1 VLAGRDDERVAVR
14 GLLDQAC
21 RSRGSALV
29 LHGLPGV
36 GKSTLLAAAAAD
48 ADAEGFTVLRTSGI
62 ESESP
67 LAFAAIQR
75 LLRPVL
81 RFAERLP
88 APQARSL
95 RRAFGEEEGD
105 VDRFLV
111 FLAALSLLAEA
122 AEEAPVLAVVDD
134 AHWLDDASA
143 AALLFVARRLQAER
157 IALLFAARDGDVRR
171 FDAGELPN
179 LTLGELDAS
188 DAGVLLTALA
198 GVLVPADVLD
208 RIVTST
214 AGNPLALV
222 ELANALPTGQLSGQ
236 DPLPVQLP
244 LTEGVERAFLD
255 RVRRLPSGAQSFL
268 LVTAADDSGR
278 AAIVRQAAL
287 ALDASSEE
295 VSAAEDSGLVSVVDG
310 VVTLRHPLVRSAVYG
325 AATGDQRRA
334 AHRALAEAL
343 VGSGDIDR
351 RAWHRAAAVEE
362 PDESVVAD
370 LDQVAERA
378 SQRGGLEAASAAWER
393 AAELTVAAGPRASR
407 LLSAAGAA
415 WAGAQPGRARALAEA
430 ARVAADSVVVRADV
444 DRLRARIE
452 WNIGSGPVGHR
463 ILLQAARE
471 VAGTDFTRATVMAR
485 MAAAAATFGAD
496 SGIDIDPTEFVGDPD
511 SMPAG
516 AARSSALLLS
526 GFAHIAR
533 GNLRDAATEFR
544 LAFAEDT
551 AGGDVDLVPNLGLAA
566 LYIGDDDVAL
576 GEYGRFVA
584 RARDA
589 GAPVTI
595 LYGLARRA
603 PAEISTGAWRTA
615 AAGSA
620 EALDLARATGQDP
633 LGSLPLAWLTLLAA
647 LRGDQPEFDRRRT
660 EFDQPTRDRDVGLTS
675 VVSRDVM
682 LWARGVAAADTPDA
696 ALHHLEQITHAMIAN
711 MSALDRVE
719 AAARAGRGDRLGQ
732 WADELGTLAE
742 LTGEPWAMASAAH
755 ALALMA
761 DGSEAQSLFER
772 ALDAH
777 TRSPRRVDQARS
789 ELAFGEFLRRSRR
802 RVDAR
807 EHLRAALDTFEDV
820 GAAPWAARARHELRA
835 SGETSRRRDSSTA
848 VDLTPQERHVAEL
861 VRQGLSNRDVAAQL
875 FLSPR
880 TVDFHLRN
888 VFAKA
893 GVSSRGELARLDL
906 G

>member
-1 VLAGRDDERVAVR
+1 VIR
-14 GLLDQAC
+14 GLLDQA
-21 RSRGSALV
+21 RNSRGSALV
-29 LHGLPGV
+29 LDGLPGV
-36 GKSTLLAAAAAD
+36 GKSTLLVAAATDAD
-48 ADAEGFTVLRTSGI
+48 ADGFTVLRTSGI

-67 LAFAAIQR
+67 LAFAALQR

-81 RFAERLP
+81 RLAERLP

-95 RRAFGEEEGD
+95 RRAFGEEDGE

-111 FLAALSLLAEA
+111 FLGALSLLAEA
-122 AEEAPVLAVVDD
+122 AEGAPVLAVVDD

-171 FDAGELPN
+171 LDAGELPD

-198 GVLVPADVLD
+198 GVPVPGDVLD
-208 RIVTST
+208 RLVTST
-214 AGNPLALV
+214 GGNPLALV
-222 ELANALPTGQLSGQ
+222 ELASALPTGQLSGH
-236 DPLPVQLP
+236 DPLPVHLP

-255 RVRRLPSGAQSFL
+255 RVRRLPSGAQAFL
-268 LVTAADDSGR
+268 LVAAADDSGR

-287 ALDASSEE
+287 ALGASSED
-295 VSAAEDSGLVSVVDG
+295 VSAAEDSGLVRVIDG

-325 AATGDQRRA
+325 AATGSQRRA
-334 AHRALAEAL
+334 AHRALADAL
-343 VGSGDIDR
+343 VGSGDVDR

-378 SQRGGLEAASAAWER
+378 GQRGGLEAASAAWER
-393 AAELTVAAGPRASR
+393 AAELTVAAGPRAAR

-430 ARVAADSVVVRADV
+430 ARAAADSVVVRADV

-463 ILLQAARE
+463 ILLQAARD
-471 VAGTDFTRATVMAR
+471 VAGADLTRATVMAR

-496 SGIDIDPTEFVGDPD
+496 SGVDIDPTEFVGDRD
-511 SMPAG
+511 SLPPG
-516 AARSSALLLS
+516 AARASALLLS

-533 GNLRDAATEFR
+533 GNLRDAAAEFR
-544 LAFAEDT
+544 LAFAEDA

-576 GEYGRFVA
+576 REYGRFVA

-603 PAEISTGAWRTA
+603 AAEISTGDWRTA

-620 EALDLARATGQDP
+620 EALDLARAAGQDS

-647 LRGDQPEFDRRRT
+647 LRGDQPEFDRLRT
-660 EFDQPTRDRDVGLTS
+660 EFDRPTRGRDVGLTS

-696 ALHHLEQITHAMIAN
+696 ALHHLEQITHAMVTN

-719 AAARAGRGDRLGQ
+719 AAARAGRADRVGE
-732 WADELGTLAE
+732 WADELATMAD
-742 LTGEPWAMASAAH
+742 LTGAPWAMASAAH
-755 ALALMA
+755 AHALLA
-761 DGSEAQSLFER
+761 DGSEAQTLFER

-777 TRSPRRVDQARS
+777 ARSPRRVDQARTA
-789 ELAFGEFLRRSRR
+789 LAFGEFLRRSRR

-820 GAAPWAARARHELRA
+820 GAERWATRARHELRA
-835 SGETSRRRDSSTA
+835 SGESSRRRDSGTP

-861 VRQGLSNRDVAAQL
+861 VRLGLSNRDAAAQL

-880 TVDFHLRN
+880 TIDFHLRN
-888 VFAKA
+888 VFTKLA
-893 GVSSRGELARLDL
+893 VSSRAELAALDL
-906 G
+906 P

>member
-1 VLAGRDDERVAVR
+1 MLAGRDDERVLVR
-14 GLLDQAC
+14 GLLAQAC
-21 RSRGSALV
+21 NSAGSALV

-36 GKSTLLAAAAAD
+36 GKSTLLVAAAGDAAAD
-48 ADAEGFTVLRTSGI
+48 GFTVLRTSGI

-67 LAFAAIQR
+67 LAFAALQR

-81 RFAERLP
+81 RLAERLP

-95 RRAFGEEEGD
+95 RRAFGEEDGE

-111 FLAALSLLAEA
+111 FLGALSLLAEA
-122 AEEAPVLAVVDD
+122 AEQAPVLAVVDD

-157 IALLFAARDGDVRR
+157 IALLFAARDDDVRR
-171 FDAGELPN
+171 FDAGELPT
-179 LTLGELDAS
+179 LALGELDAS

-198 GVLVPADVLD
+198 GVPVPGDVLD
-208 RIVTST
+208 RLVTGT
-214 AGNPLALV
+214 GGNPLALV
-222 ELANALPTGQLSGQ
+222 ELANALPTGQLSGH

-255 RVRRLPSGAQSFL
+255 RVRRLPPGAQAFL
-268 LVTAADDSGR
+268 LVAAADDSGR

-287 ALDASSEE
+287 ALDASSED
-295 VSAAEDSGLVSVVDG
+295 VGAAEDSGLVRVIDG

-325 AATGDQRRA
+325 AATRSQRRA
-334 AHRALAEAL
+334 AHRALADAL
-343 VGSGDIDR
+343 VGSGDVDR

-378 SQRGGLEAASAAWER
+378 GQRGGLEAASAAWER
-393 AAELTVAAGPRASR
+393 AAELTVAAGPRAAR

-430 ARVAADSVVVRADV
+430 ARAAAGSVVVRADV

-463 ILLQAARE
+463 ILLQAARD
-471 VAGTDFTRATVMAR
+471 VAGADFTRATVMAR

-511 SMPAG
+511 SLPPG

-533 GNLRDAATEFR
+533 GNLRDAAAEFR

-576 GEYGRFVA
+576 REYGRFVA

-603 PAEISTGAWRTA
+603 AAEISTGDWSTA

-620 EALDLARATGQDP
+620 EALDLARGTGRDP

-647 LRGDQPEFDRRRT
+647 LRGDQPEFDRCRT
-660 EFDQPTRDRDVGLTS
+660 EFDRPTRGRDVGLTS

-696 ALHHLEQITHAMIAN
+696 ALHHLEQITHAMVTN
-711 MSALDRVE
+711 MSALDRIEV
-719 AAARAGRGDRLGQ
+719 AARAGRADRVGE
-732 WADELGTLAE
+732 WADELATMAD
-742 LTGEPWAMASAAH
+742 LTGAPWAIASAAH
-755 ALALMA
+755 GRALLA

-777 TRSPRRVDQARS
+777 ARSPRRVDQART

-820 GAAPWAARARHELRA
+820 GAERWATRARHELRA
-835 SGETSRRRDSSTA
+835 SGETSRRRDSSTP

-861 VRQGLSNRDVAAQL
+861 VRQGLSNRDAAAQL

-880 TVDFHLRN
+880 TIDFHLRN
-888 VFAKA
+888 VFAKLA
-893 GVSSRGELARLDL
+893 VSSRAELAALEL
-906 G
+906 P

>member
-14 GLLDQAC
+14 GLLDQA
-21 RSRGSALV
+21 RHSRGSALV

-36 GKSTLLAAAAAD
+36 GKSTLLATAAAEAD
-48 ADAEGFTVLRTSGI
+48 GFTVLRTSGI

-67 LAFAAIQR
+67 LAFAALQR

-81 RFAERLP
+81 RLAERLP

-95 RRAFGEEEGD
+95 RRAFGEEDGE

-111 FLAALSLLAEA
+111 FLAALSLLAET

-143 AALLFVARRLQAER
+143 AALLFVARRLQVER

-179 LTLGELDAS
+179 LTLGELDAT

-198 GVLVPADVLD
+198 KVPVPGDVLD
-208 RIVTST
+208 RLVTST
-214 AGNPLALV
+214 GGNPLALV
-222 ELANALPTGQLSGQ
+222 ELANTLPAGQLSGQ
-236 DPLPVQLP
+236 DPLPVHLP

-255 RVRRLPSGAQSFL
+255 RVRRLPPGAQSFL
-268 LVTAADDSGR
+268 LVAAADDSGR

-287 ALDASSEE
+287 ALDASPEA
-295 VSAAEDSGLVSVVDG
+295 VSAAEDSDLVSVVDG
-310 VVTLRHPLVRSAVYG
+310 GVTLRHPLVRSAVYA
-325 AATGDQRRA
+325 AATGSQRRA
-334 AHRALAEAL
+334 AHRALAAAL
-343 VGSGDIDR
+343 VGSGDLDR

-378 SQRGGLEAASAAWER
+378 GRRGGLEAASAAWER

-430 ARVAADSVVVRADV
+430 ARATADSVVVRADV

-463 ILLQAARE
+463 ILLQAARD
-471 VAGTDFTRATVMAR
+471 VAGADFARATVMAR
-485 MAAAAATFGAD
+485 MAAAAAIFGAD

-511 SMPAG
+511 SMPPG

-533 GNLRDAATEFR
+533 GDLRDAAAEFR

-551 AGGDVDLVPNLGLAA
+551 TGGDVDLVPNLGLAA

-576 GEYGRFVA
+576 REYGRFVA

-603 PAEISTGAWRTA
+603 PAEISTGDWRTA
-615 AAGSA
+615 AAGAA
-620 EALDLARATGQDP
+620 EALDLARGTGQDP

-647 LRGDQPEFDRRRT
+647 LRGDQPEFDRCLT
-660 EFDQPTRDRDVGLTS
+660 EFDRPTRARDVGLTS

-682 LWARGVAAADTPDA
+682 LWARGVAATDA
-696 ALHHLEQITHAMIAN
+696 ALHHLEQITHTMVKN
-711 MSALDRVE
+711 MSALDRME
-719 AAARAGRGDRLGQ
+719 AAARAGRADLVDA
-732 WADELGTLAE
+732 WAGELATLAD
-742 LTGEPWAMASAAH
+742 LTGAPWAMASAAH
-755 ALALMA
+755 ARALLA
-761 DGSEAQSLFER
+761 DGSEAQALFER

-777 TRSPRRVDQARS
+777 ARSPRRVDRART
-789 ELAFGEFLRRSRR
+789 ELAFGEFLRRSRH
-802 RVDAR
+802 RVAAR

-820 GAAPWAARARHELRA
+820 GAARWATRARHELRA
-835 SGETSRRRDSSTA
+835 SGETSRRRDVSA
-848 VDLTPQERHVAEL
+848 PVDLTPQERHVAEL
-861 VRQGLSNRDVAAQL
+861 VRQGLNNRDAAAQL

-880 TVDFHLRN
+880 TIDFHLRN
-888 VFAKA
+888 VFTKL
-893 GVSSRGELARLDL
+893 GVSSRAELAVLDL
-906 G
+906 S